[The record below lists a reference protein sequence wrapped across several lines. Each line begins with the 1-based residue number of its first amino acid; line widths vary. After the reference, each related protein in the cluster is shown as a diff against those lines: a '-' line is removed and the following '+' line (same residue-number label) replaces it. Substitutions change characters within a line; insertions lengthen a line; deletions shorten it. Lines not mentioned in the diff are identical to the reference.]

1 MPFHRFE
8 NLAVHHLNPHLST
21 GLGPVIE
28 GETMYFRVI
37 SKKAG
42 TGSEP
47 HYHPNELMTFPIR
60 GKMNCL
66 VGLERRMVGPGTFV
80 HVPPCARHSFRATED
95 GDMDYLYIKDRT
107 WTLIGTAQDE
117 ALPEKARSAVEVA
130 RDIAAGRHPGQKKA
144 PEKSQAIVDGL
155 GCCYYAMAESLDA
168 PQPSGHHEQWVTGQH
183 LAFGF
188 VQSPRGHIEQVASAP
203 HEYFFYMIDG
213 MLDAEI
219 GGEKKCLVAGDVAQ
233 IPCGTSYRI
242 EVREPAR
249 HAGVRSTALLEAHIA
264 KHGAADNWRG

>member
-28 GETMYFRVI
+28 GENMYFRVI

-66 VGLERRMVGPGTFV
+66 VGRERRMVGPGNFV
-80 HVPPCARHSFRATED
+80 HVPPYARHSFMATED

-107 WTLIGTAQDE
+107 WTLIGTAHDE
-117 ALPEKARSAVEVA
+117 ALPEKALSAMDVT
-130 RDIAAGRHPGQKKA
+130 RNITSGRHPEQKKA
-144 PEKSQAIVDGL
+144 PEKSQAIIDGL
-155 GCCYYAMAESLDA
+155 GCCYYHMADSLDA
-168 PQPSGHHEQWVTGQH
+168 PMPSAHHEQWVEGRH

-188 VQSPRGHIEQVASAP
+188 VQSPRGYIEQVKSAP
-203 HEYFFYMIDG
+203 HEYFFYVIDG
-213 MLDAEI
+213 ALDVKVS
-219 GGEKKCLVAGDVAQ
+219 GENKCLVSGDVVQ
-233 IPCGTSYRI
+233 IPRGAAYRI
-242 EVREPAR
+242 EVIEPTR
-249 HAGVRSTALLEAHIA
+249 HAGVRSTSILETHIA

>member
-21 GLGPVIE
+21 GLGPVLE
-28 GETMYFRVI
+28 GEYMYFRII

-47 HYHPNELMTFPIR
+47 HYHPNELMTFPLK
-60 GKMNCL
+60 GNMNCL
-66 VGLERRMVGPGTFV
+66 VGHDRRIACPGTFV
-80 HVPPCARHSFRATED
+80 HVPPCARHSFKATEE

-117 ALPEKARSAVEVA
+117 ALPEKARSAVDVA
-130 RDIAAGRHPGQKKA
+130 RDIAAGRHPGQEKA
-144 PEKSQAIVDGL
+144 PEKSAAIVNGL
-155 GCCYYAMAESLDA
+155 GCCYYSMAESLNA
-168 PQPSGHHEQWVTGQH
+168 PQPSGHHEQWVEGRH

-188 VQSPRGHIEQVASAP
+188 VQSPRGYIEQAASAA
-203 HEYFFYMIDG
+203 HEHFFYMIDG
-213 MLDAEI
+213 VSDAEI
-219 GGEKKCLVAGDVAQ
+219 GGESRRLVAGDIAQ
-233 IPCGTSYRI
+233 IPRGTAYRI
-242 EVREPAR
+242 EVREPTR
-249 HAGVRSTALLEAHIA
+249 LAGVRSTALLEAHIS